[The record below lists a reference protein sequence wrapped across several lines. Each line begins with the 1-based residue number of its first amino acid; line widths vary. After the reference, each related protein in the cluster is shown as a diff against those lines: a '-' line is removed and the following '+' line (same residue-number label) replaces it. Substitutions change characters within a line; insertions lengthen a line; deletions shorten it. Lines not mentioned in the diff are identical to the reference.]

1 MKYIK
6 CPKCGNSHSTLYIEE
21 TEVEGMKFEG
31 IFCPSCEEFIYL
43 YPKFDYEDRIS
54 DLESK
59 IDDLE
64 KDLELLKRR

>member
-21 TEVEGMKFEG
+21 TEVEGKKLEG
-31 IFCPSCEEFIYL
+31 VFCPSCEEFIYL

-64 KDLELLKRR
+64 KDQNY